1 MMTEL
6 LWFLLPVAA
15 ASGWL
20 VARWERKSRE
30 ARNPLSRIPADYFK
44 GLNYLL
50 NEQPD
55 KAIEVFIRVLEV
67 DKDTIE
73 THFTLGNLF
82 RRRGEV
88 DRAIHIHQNLIA
100 RPSLSGEQRAQ
111 ALLALGEDYMK
122 AGLFDRAENLFLE
135 LVELGVH
142 AVPAQRYLVAI
153 YQQERDWEK
162 AIEMTRRLEKT
173 LGQGQGATIAM
184 YWCEQAETSRDNDE
198 VGRAGELLVK
208 ALRADPNCARASLI
222 EGELAMEAGEWRR
235 ARDAFQRIEGQAPAY
250 LPLALDALEKC
261 YWRLD
266 ESAAYRDYL
275 RGVLERH
282 PSVAVMLALAEQ
294 VRRERGEREAAGFII
309 EQLRHHPSVRGL
321 DELIE
326 LHLTRSEGAARENL
340 LTLKELTR
348 RLLEDRPL
356 SQCGHCGFTGKKMH
370 WQCPSCKKWHTVK
383 PIDEATGD

>member
-1 MMTEL
+1 MIPEL
-6 LWFLLPVAA
+6 FWFLLPVAA

-20 VARWERKSRE
+20 IARWQRAGSET
-30 ARNPLSRIPADYFK
+30 RNPLSRIPPDYFK

-55 KAIEVFIRVLEV
+55 KAIDVFIRVLEV
-67 DKDTIE
+67 DKETIE

-100 RPSLSGEQRAQ
+100 RPNLSGDQRAQ

-122 AGLFDRAENLFLE
+122 AGLFDRAENLFQE
-135 LVELGVH
+135 LVEADLY
-142 AVPAQRYLVAI
+142 AVPALRHLVAI
-153 YQQERDWEK
+153 YQQEKDWEK
-162 AIEMTRRLEKT
+162 AIEMTSRLGKA
-173 LGQGQGATIAM
+173 LGSDQGATIAM
-184 YWCEQAETSRDNDE
+184 YWCELAEVARDD
-198 VGRAGELLVK
+198 GDLGLAGERLVK
-208 ALRADPNCARASLI
+208 ALRADPNCVRASLL

-235 ARDAFQRIEGQAPAY
+235 ARDAFQRVEGQAPVY
-250 LPLALDALEKC
+250 LPLALESLERC

-266 ESAAYRDYL
+266 ESAAYCDYL
-275 RGVLERH
+275 HGVLERH
-282 PSVAVMLALAEQ
+282 PSVTVMLALAEQ
-294 VRRERGEREAAGFII
+294 VRRERGEREAAEFII

-326 LHLTRSEGAARENL
+326 LHLTRSEGNARDNL

-370 WQCPSCKKWHTVK
+370 WRCPSCKKWHTVK
-383 PIDEATGD
+383 PIDETAGE